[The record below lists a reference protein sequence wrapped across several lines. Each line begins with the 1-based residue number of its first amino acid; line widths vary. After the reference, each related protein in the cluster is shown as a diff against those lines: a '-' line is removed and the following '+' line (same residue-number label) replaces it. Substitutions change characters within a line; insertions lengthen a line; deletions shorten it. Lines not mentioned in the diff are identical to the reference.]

1 MLTSTK
7 VTGIGY
13 QLDGKTNKYVINK
26 IGKLDRFLP
35 RHARRTASAE
45 VRIKQRDGSSGV
57 KYEIE
62 AQIDV
67 PEKMILAKSSGL
79 HVFTAI
85 DEVESKLAA
94 QLRKYKQSQ
103 VAHIGRRRILSRFK
117 RSYAREL

>member
-67 PEKMILAKSSGL
+67 P
-79 HVFTAI
+79 
-85 DEVESKLAA
+85 
-94 QLRKYKQSQ
+94 
-103 VAHIGRRRILSRFK
+103 
-117 RSYAREL
+117 